1 MKNILIVMLMLVFVS
16 TDLTGQTTP
25 KKVPPKNKP
34 QTAPT
39 KLKPK
44 AAPSKAT
51 PATSKTKAAPTKSRR
66 ARQSEAEVRRGPTI
80 EARVH
85 TWYFGNFF
93 QAPDDRPK
101 ENVPALGIEGR
112 LTHPLPLES
121 IGQPVDAYVNL
132 DYLQFFQS
140 GFGGS
145 PGLRAGAR
153 SEGRPHFWDASAQ
166 IQKDRPAFD
175 VGDQVDKADI
185 ARLLGEYGYRFGR
198 DWQFGADATLEK
210 QSFSAAADSDSRF
223 SEVGGSVRYRGFG
236 SIFSPEIGFAAG
248 RREVDDPT
256 GDYRQRDLILQVRS
270 APTPPLYLSARLRH
284 RVRNYSTGNAASSN
298 FGRDD
303 TRDQLVLSADRK
315 HNATITWNLYF
326 AYETADSTLGTRSF
340 DTFLTAFGLTYRL
353 K

>member
-1 MKNILIVMLMLVFVS
+1 MKTNVVVMLMVMFIS
-16 TDLTGQTTP
+16 ADLTGQTTR
-25 KKVPPKNKP
+25 KKAPPKNRV

-39 KLKPK
+39 KAKPK
-44 AAPSKAT
+44 AAP
-51 PATSKTKAAPTKSRR
+51 TKAAPTKSKTTAPPKSPR
-66 ARQSEAEVRRGPTI
+66 ARQSETEERRGPTI
-80 EARVH
+80 EARLN

-93 QAPDDRPK
+93 QAPDGQPR

-112 LTHPLPLES
+112 LTHPLPIKS
-121 IGQPVDAYVNL
+121 IRQPVDAYVNL
-132 DYLQFFQS
+132 DYLQFFEN

-153 SEGRPHFWDASAQ
+153 SEGRPHSWDASAQ

-185 ARLLGEYGYRFGR
+185 SRLLGEYAYRFRR
-198 DWQFGADATLEK
+198 DWQFGGDATLEN

-223 SEVGGSVRYRGFG
+223 SGVGGSVRYRGFG
-236 SIFSPEIGFAAG
+236 SIFSPEIGLAVG
-248 RREVDDPT
+248 SREVDDAT
-256 GDYRQRDLILQVRS
+256 EDYRQRDLTLQVRS
-270 APTPPLYLSARLRH
+270 VPTPPLYLSARLRR
-284 RVRNYSTGNAASSN
+284 RVRNYNTGDTASSN

-315 HNATITWNLYF
+315 HNEKITWNLYF
-326 AYETADSTLGTRSF
+326 AYETADSTRETRSF
-340 DTFLTAFGLTYRL
+340 DTFLTVFGLTYRV